1 MTKIQQRAV
10 LALPGRKKDKT
21 TALAEAGQEPVK
33 YEINRVGQYSFFPE
47 VVGKARGTV
56 IDSVI
61 DSHLVGPVL
70 VDDTYDLGKEKLPVQ
85 TRVMLSFDELAS
97 QASQRLNAFDREVID
112 AVASLYRENDV
123 FSAKTIYRVITG
135 KDRNYKVTP
144 SQAAAVIKSLEKCGK
159 TQIKIRIGDLAER
172 GSPIG
177 KQLKKHGV
185 MEAEYTGALIPY
197 EAVGLKTE
205 TDSEYFIRLLK
216 KPTFFAY
223 AEVMGKVST
232 FPIGL
237 LDTPISKTTRNIVLQ
252 SFLLRTID
260 SMYRREIRNIIPID
274 DIYASINGQD
284 DIPQHKARHRVAVE
298 TILNSW
304 KSGEYKYI
312 LDFKRRTAG
321 RNIIGYEII
330 LNPSYVA
337 PDYMPLPP

>member
-1 MTKIQQRAV
+1 M
-10 LALPGRKKDKT
+10 PGRKKNK
-21 TALAEAGQEPVK
+21 ALAVVEQEPVK
-33 YEINRVGQYSFFPE
+33 YELNRVGQYSFFPE
-47 VVGKARGTV
+47 VIEKARGTV

-61 DSHLVGPVL
+61 DSQLVGPVL
-70 VDDTYDLGKEKLPVQ
+70 IDDTYDLERERLPVQ

-97 QASQRLNAFDREVID
+97 QAQASQRLNAFDREVID

-144 SQAAAVIKSLEKCGK
+144 SQVTAVIKSLEKCGK
-159 TQIKIRIGDLAER
+159 TQIRIRIRDLAEK

-177 KQLKKHGV
+177 RQLKKHGV
-185 MEAEYTGALIPY
+185 IEAEYTGALIPY

-274 DIYASINGQD
+274 DIYAAINGQD
-284 DIPQHKARHRVAVE
+284 DIPQHKARHRAAVE

-304 KSGEYKYI
+304 KTGEYKYI
-312 LDFKRRTAG
+312 LDFKKKTAG
-321 RNIIGYEII
+321 RYIIGYQII
-330 LNPSYVA
+330 LNPSYDLPNYV
-337 PDYMPLPP
+337 PLPP